1 MTLNKVILQGRF
13 VADPELKHTANG
25 VDVVSFRLAVDRNF
39 KARSIRSSAII
50 WWSRVAWT
58 RMS

>member
-1 MTLNKVILQGRF
+1 MLNKVILQVRF
-13 VADPELKHTANG
+13 VAAPELKHTANG

-39 KARSIRSSAII
+39 KDKSIRSSATT
-50 WWSRVAWT
+50 WWFRVAWT

>member
-1 MTLNKVILQGRF
+1 MLNKVILQVRF

-39 KARSIRSSAII
+39 KDKSIRSSA
-50 WWSRVAWT
+50 T
-58 RMS
+58 T